1 MLGLELRYV
10 PSAQFL
16 GVYPRHMEVF
26 VHTNPCALM
35 FLETL
40 FMMAKKWEQVKRQS
54 ADEWINRPWSVR
66 TMEYYLAI
74 KRREEVTQATTGK
87 SRVVVNGYTMVLNMF
102 TGVCNHFHN
111 LSLEDF
117 NHPEEKP
124 CTSKKSH
131 SISPSPTSPW
141 QPLICFLSA
150 LQNFL

>member
-102 TGVCNHFHN
+102 TGVCNHYHN

-117 NHPEEKP
+117 NHPKRNP
-124 CTSKKSH
+124 APVRSH
-131 SISPSPTSPW
+131 TP
-141 QPLICFLSA
+141 FLLLPRAPGSH
-150 LQNFL
+150 